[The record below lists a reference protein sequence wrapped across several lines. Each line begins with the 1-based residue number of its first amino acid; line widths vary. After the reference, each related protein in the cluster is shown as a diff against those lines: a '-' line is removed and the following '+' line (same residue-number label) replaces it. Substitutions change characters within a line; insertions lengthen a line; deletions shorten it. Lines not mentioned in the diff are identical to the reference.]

1 MNVPV
6 PLVITILR
14 FIMSFPPLRKSK
26 AGSTLRRTKTVDP
39 DTERRLSELCLFPET
54 PSFRKF
60 KSPAQLSLVY
70 SLQGGPTQAR
80 TSLVPDTK
88 GRDAKPRLLL
98 MGLRR

>member
-1 MNVPV
+1 M
-6 PLVITILR
+6 
-14 FIMSFPPLRKSK
+14 FFPPLSSSKSVDP
-26 AGSTLRRTKTVDP
+26 ATELRRSRSLDQA
-39 DTERRLSELCLFPET
+39 TERRLSELCLLPET

-70 SLQGGPTQAR
+70 SLQGGPAQTR